1 MKHILTI
8 IILLT
13 LTMSCNN
20 SKDSSNDID
29 YKTPNKQTYIKQI
42 DSDSTSVIVNKE
54 QWVKDAELYLSMK
67 EGDTIIIDKDRPSP
81 IKKVKQT
88 DKNRF
93 KPLIDVPEPIDY
105 TKEDFEYSDK
115 WRKEAFKRSKKFV
128 HQILNN
134 NTPKCK
140 VVSQGVYNP
149 TQVRYL
155 GGQSYQVTI
164 TTKFDCYED
173 YINDCTFIIRADYLG
188 NNYWDFDLIKQRF
201 ND

>member
-20 SKDSSNDID
+20 SKGSSNDID

-42 DSDSTSVIVNKE
+42 DSDSTSIIVNKE
-54 QWVKDAELYLSMK
+54 QWVKDTELYLSMK
-67 EGDTIIIDKDRPSP
+67 EGDTIIIDKNRPSP
-81 IKKVKQT
+81 TKKVKQT

-93 KPLIDVPEPIDY
+93 KPSIDVPEPIDY

-115 WRKEAFKRSKKFV
+115 WRKKAFKLSKEFV
-128 HQILNN
+128 SQSLNN

-140 VVSQGVYNP
+140 VVSQGAYNP
-149 TQVRYL
+149 TRVRYL
-155 GGQSYQVTI
+155 GGQSYQVI
-164 TTKFDCYED
+164 ISTKFDCNQD
-173 YINDCTFIIRADYLG
+173 YINDCTFIISADYLG
-188 NNYWDFDLIKQRF
+188 NNSWNFDVIKQWF

>member
-20 SKDSSNDID
+20 SKGSNNDID

-42 DSDSTSVIVNKE
+42 DSDSTSIIVNKE

-67 EGDTIIIDKDRPSP
+67 EGDTIIIDKDRPSAT
-81 IKKVKQT
+81 KKVKKTNKYQP
-88 DKNRF
+88 F
-93 KPLIDVPEPIDY
+93 IDAGEPNNY
-105 TKEDFEYSDK
+105 TNNNFEYSDK
-115 WRKEAFKRSKKFV
+115 WRIEAFKLSKQFV
-128 HQILNN
+128 SQILNK

-149 TQVRYL
+149 TRVRYL

-164 TTKFDCYED
+164 TTKFDCNQD
-173 YINDCTFIIRADYLG
+173 YINDCTFIISADYLG
-188 NNYWDFDLIKQRF
+188 NNSWNFDVIKQWF